1 MRWLARTAS
10 LSVLFT
16 ACATGHVGD
25 NVGRVGVDVDVE
37 QGADARSGDGS
48 SGAGIAPAPSSVLD
62 PSSPMTS
69 NAAALGAAA
78 QDPAA
83 IDPAVLART
92 APGGAAAAVAAPC
105 KVGPVPARFEL
116 DGFYRQACVV
126 DGLPVVASGEVDP
139 GALVA
144 AGAII
149 EGMLRNRPDLAL
161 LMADRGFRLG
171 IIGVEQRAVE
181 LPEYR
186 DLPESY
192 PRTDWDAARAY
203 GATPRR
209 PLAAAPE
216 ENLLCSDEDTY
227 PGQSVLTHEL
237 GHSVLDMA
245 VLPDDP
251 DFGDRLRRAF
261 KTATTMPVYRDT
273 YAMTNADE
281 YWAEGVQ
288 DFFDA
293 SRPGYGAD
301 GGGDGYDG
309 PIYDRETL
317 RQADPVL
324 YALIVEVF
332 TEVDFSPVCPL

>member
-1 MRWLARTAS
+1 MRWLARTAA

-25 NVGRVGVDVDVE
+25 NVGRVGVGGDAAGE
-37 QGADARSGDGS
+37 RGAAD
-48 SGAGIAPAPSSVLD
+48 GAGIAPAPSSVLD
-62 PSSPMTS
+62 ASAGTMNGS
-69 NAAALGAAA
+69 ALEPVALEPVALEPG
-78 QDPAA
+78 
-83 IDPAVLART
+83 VLART
-92 APGGAAAAVAAPC
+92 APGAAAFTPC
-105 KVGPVPARFEL
+105 TVGPVPARFEL
-116 DGFYRQACVV
+116 DEFYRQACVV
-126 DGLPVVASGEVDP
+126 DGLPVVASDEVDP

-144 AGAII
+144 AGAVI

-161 LMADRGFRLG
+161 IMADRGFRLG

-186 DLPESY
+186 DLPENY

-245 VLPDDP
+245 VLPEDP
-251 DFGDRLRRAF
+251 DFGDRLRDAF
-261 KTATTMPVYRDT
+261 DAAKRMPIYRDT
-273 YAMTNADE
+273 YAMTNFDE

-293 SRPGYGAD
+293 SRPGYGPG

-309 PIYDRETL
+309 PIYDRRSL
-317 RQADPVL
+317 REEDPVL
-324 YALIVEVF
+324 YELIVEVF
-332 TEVDFSPVCPL
+332 TEVDYSPVCPL